1 MATKCNFQLSP
12 VHPPIGTLIDGGSLE
27 LVEVLGVGGYG
38 VVYRANETC
47 PSTTVPKSY
56 AVKCLV
62 APQVQNPRSRQV
74 HIREIAL
81 HQLASRHS
89 GVVTLHK
96 VVECLNLTYII
107 MDYAPDHDLFTQI
120 LHSCRYLGDDALI
133 RYVFLQLLDAVE
145 YCHFLGI
152 YHRDLKPE
160 NILCYDD
167 GLRIAITDF
176 GLATT
181 EKVSDEFRTGSVF
194 HMSPGEHIH
203 HLFVRFYWKI
213 FSECQGTTFAPQGN
227 YSPMHN
233 DIWSLGIILLNLAT
247 GRNPWKSATA
257 DDPTFQAYLRNPNSF
272 LPSVLPISSEVN
284 KILVGM
290 LDIDY
295 RRRLPLRQVKLAISQ
310 VKSFYSDGVIF
321 EGSMARCPWES
332 GMDIDTDSS
341 EDIDH
346 PAPRSPSPTP
356 NVASCW
362 SKETISD
369 IIFARQPL
377 HVEESTYDKISWNN
391 HSSCGATWAYDSTDS
406 SESSESSESEPG
418 LENSDMFGGSRTPSE
433 TSIQSPNSSLPSSP
447 NNADIT
453 FSPKAPQSNRKPLK
467 INTNIPQPRFYDHES
482 SIKSF
487 SENSTIMQTAIGYD
501 SYSSMFYLKSALSK
515 SKVIA
520 LPVSTAPATAVT
532 EDKEMTSPLT
542 WQGFMDVSS
551 PSSYSRASLR
561 TSSPF
566 VSPRS
571 TNLRSSRTP
580 MLSPSSAFLRS
591 NSPSPETEWASVC
604 LQSHQVPDNFTTE
617 QSQHLFP
624 VCSPAAMTD
633 ISSLLSPFSPSRQS
647 QFFFPPPPV
656 HTPVVFDQNAV
667 STRVSNRGTG
677 CASPNEPKSRY
688 GSLFGLKFFPWSP
701 SSAWGQARTTQ
712 EKKSPATKVP
722 SSNSTIAGTE
732 NVTSVSSGV
741 TLGDICIEPIE
752 QTSSSSC
759 PDARANIEDDKTC
772 RSFIAC
778 DKKSIKT
785 LDSEGAVCGAGT
797 GERRGE
803 GKCRH
808 DLAWPRTWEGGWRS
822 KYQGSGTCT
831 SQVDSSRNSASVS
844 GSCSCTSVNEP
855 EAHSQQNSK
864 TSASLRQSRI
874 SVGRYTRR
882 ERRSRSPRNWFIPG
896 RFFAS
901 AGAAAWFLDSPF
913 PRCYVI

>member
-1 MATKCNFQLSP
+1 
-12 VHPPIGTLIDGGSLE
+12 
-27 LVEVLGVGGYG
+27 
-38 VVYRANETC
+38 
-47 PSTTVPKSY
+47 
-56 AVKCLV
+56 
-62 APQVQNPRSRQV
+62 
-74 HIREIAL
+74 
-81 HQLASRHS
+81 
-89 GVVTLHK
+89 
-96 VVECLNLTYII
+96 
-107 MDYAPDHDLFTQI
+107 
-120 LHSCRYLGDDALI
+120 
-133 RYVFLQLLDAVE
+133 
-145 YCHFLGI
+145 
-152 YHRDLKPE
+152 
-160 NILCYDD
+160 
-167 GLRIAITDF
+167 
-176 GLATT
+176 
-181 EKVSDEFRTGSVF
+181 
-194 HMSPGEHIH
+194 
-203 HLFVRFYWKI
+203 
-213 FSECQGTTFAPQGN
+213 
-227 YSPMHN
+227 MHN

-257 DDPTFQAYLRNPNSF
+257 DDPTFQAYLRNPDSF
-272 LPSVLPISSEVN
+272 LPSVLPISSEAN

-295 RRRLPLRQVKLAISQ
+295 RRRLPLRQVRLAISQ

-341 EDIDH
+341 EDIDP

-377 HVEESTYDKISWNN
+377 RVEESTYDKIPWNN
-391 HSSCGATWAYDSTDS
+391 RSSCGATWAYDSTDS

-418 LENSDMFGGSRTPSE
+418 LENSDMFDGSRTPSE
-433 TSIQSPNSSLPSSP
+433 TSIQSPNSSLPSSR

-453 FSPKAPQSNRKPLK
+453 FCPKAPQSNRKPLK
-467 INTNIPQPRFYDHES
+467 INTNIPQPRFCDHDTN
-482 SIKSF
+482 IKNF
-487 SENSTIMQTAIGYD
+487 SENSTIMQTAIEYD
-501 SYSSMFYLKSALSK
+501 PYSSMFYLTSALSK
-515 SKVIA
+515 SEVVV
-520 LPVSTAPATAVT
+520 LPASTVTATTVT

-542 WQGFMDVSS
+542 WQGSLNASS
-551 PSSYSRASLR
+551 PSIYSRASSR
-561 TSSPF
+561 PSSPF
-566 VSPRS
+566 VSSCS
-571 TNLRSSRTP
+571 TNLRSSRTL
-580 MLSPSSAFLRS
+580 MLSPSSVFLRS

-604 LQSHQVPDNFTTE
+604 PQPHQVPDNFITE

-633 ISSLLSPFSPSRQS
+633 ISSLLSPFSSSRQP
-647 QFFFPPPPV
+647 QFFFRPPPA
-656 HTPVVFDQNAV
+656 HTPVVFNYNTAN
-667 STRVSNRGTG
+667 TRVSNGGVG

-688 GSLFGLKFFPWSP
+688 SSLFGLRFFPWSS
-701 SSAWGQARTTQ
+701 SSAWGQTRTTQ

-741 TLGDICIEPIE
+741 TLGHICIESVE

-759 PDARANIEDDKTC
+759 PDARANIEDDETC
-772 RSFIAC
+772 RSFITC
-778 DKKSIKT
+778 DKKSIET

-808 DLAWPRTWEGGWRS
+808 DLAWLRSWEGGWKS
-822 KYQGSGTCT
+822 KHQGSGTCT
-831 SQVDSSRNSASVS
+831 SQVDSSGNSVS
-844 GSCSCTSVNEP
+844 GPCSCTSVNEP
-855 EAHSQQNSK
+855 ATNSQQNSK

-874 SVGRYTRR
+874 SIGRYTRR

-901 AGAAAWFLDSPF
+901 AGAAA
-913 PRCYVI
+913 